1 MQLKHMRPIVIK
13 ACHRPGWNA
22 RETIVSMLAAD
33 VTVSRDNVIVV
44 LDSSDVRDLEHVGVT
59 VRLLDK
65 QAAIA
70 QNNRSA
76 FWEPQ
81 GFAHNW
87 QYMPKVRVQRHTSRP
102 RAIYN
107 TIRCLKENPSIV
119 VEDDV
124 MFTRDWHIK
133 LQAEIEKVGD
143 VPIVGYNW
151 FDRPAGWLEGQELWG
166 SQFIYFPETAIALC
180 IRALEAALQRL
191 PPYGTDVILG
201 KALGPRTWR
210 ISPSLVQHMGDI
222 SAAHQTTV
230 VRKTSD
236 FSPT

>member
-1 MQLKHMRPIVIK
+1 MQLKRMRPIVIK

-33 VTVSRDNVIVV
+33 TTVSRDDVIVV
-44 LDSSDVRDLEHVGVT
+44 LDSPDVRDLSHVGAI
-59 VRLLDK
+59 RLLSG
-65 QAAIA
+65 QEEARQIA
-70 QNNRSA
+70 RST
-76 FWEPQ
+76 FWEKPL
-81 GFAHNW
+81 GSSVL
-87 QYMPKVRVQRHTSRP
+87 PKIHVLRPTSRP

-124 MFTRDWHIK
+124 MFTHDWHVK

-143 VPIVGYNW
+143 MPIIGYNW
-151 FDRPAGWLEGQELWG
+151 FDRPAGWLDDQELWG
-166 SQFIYFPETAIALC
+166 SQFIYFPEAAIAPC

-201 KALGPRTWR
+201 KALGPRTWCM
-210 ISPSLVQHMGDI
+210 SPSLVQHMGDI
-222 SAAHQTTV
+222 SAAHQTTA
-230 VRKTSD
+230 VRKTND
-236 FSPT
+236 FRP